1 MESHYTE
8 IYQLPDGASAVDLQ
22 AGQEAGTPE
31 KFR

>member
-8 IYQLPDGASAVDLQ
+8 IYQLLEGASAVGLQ
-22 AGQEAGTPE
+22 AGQEVGTPE